1 MGEKTNK
8 EWRELQ
14 IEILAD
20 IESME
25 FYEAIKAKHFA
36 QGVPIT
42 YLDPADTDML
52 ITEYPDGRLTKES
65 MQEARQ
71 RQALANNQKHA

>member
-1 MGEKTNK
+1 MGEKTDK
-8 EWRELQ
+8 DWRELHND
-14 IEILAD
+14 ILTD
-20 IESME
+20 VESME

-52 ITEYPDGRLTKES
+52 ITEYPDGRLTLS
-65 MQEARQ
+65 
-71 RQALANNQKHA
+71 LIHI